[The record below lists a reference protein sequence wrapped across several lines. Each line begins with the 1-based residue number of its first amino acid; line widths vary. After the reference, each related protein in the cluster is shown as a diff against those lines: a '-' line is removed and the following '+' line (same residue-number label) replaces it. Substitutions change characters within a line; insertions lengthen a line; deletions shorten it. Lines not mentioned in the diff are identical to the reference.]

1 MECARKMLL
10 VPGSGDLD
18 GPEIECFQKF
28 PLAIVVVLRKEVR
41 FTAVLNFNT
50 NMMLAKK
57 KGGGGGYLQ
66 KGSCPEPSSEPS

>member
-10 VPGSGDLD
+10 VLGSGDLD
-18 GPEIECFQKF
+18 GPEIECFQKST
-28 PLAIVVVLRKEVR
+28 LAIVVALRIEVR
-41 FTAVLNFNT
+41 FSAILNFNT

-57 KGGGGGYLQ
+57 KGVGGFLQ